1 MCELCL
7 YKYKSLAFNPFF
19 FPTEDV
25 CPIPMDTT
33 FIIDSSFCD
42 GNGHWNRL
50 LKFVQTLV
58 TFYDVSPSG
67 GRIALIPFGTNANVV
82 LKFNTLTGSL
92 LNGAEVN
99 RRVSRLQCQR
109 GFRRIDKALDLAYK
123 EVLTSA
129 GGMRDVSRVKY
140 LRVYSPPFALKK
152 SREGNVHVFVTVDN
166 CVQGHNILFR
176 EVCDRSFAVEK
187 YECGGMVFNL
197 KSCVLYLWSVVL
209 LCQVSC
215 RNCSKSQISDSK
227 ATFWTDEIILR
238 EVCFVILRAAW
249 NDHELSLFLCSH
261 RLITYAR
268 NIIMNSNTQRSTS
281 RFFLIGEDGR
291 TQAR

>member
-42 GNGHWNRL
+42 GNDNWNRL

-82 LKFNTLTGSL
+82 LKFSTLTGSL

-99 RRVSRLQCQR
+99 RRVSLLQCQR
-109 GFRRIDKALDLAYK
+109 GFRRIDKALDLAFK

-140 LRVYSPPFALKK
+140 LPVYTPSTARHLRLRKVGKGTSMCLSPLIIAF
-152 SREGNVHVFVTVDN
+152 
-166 CVQGHNILFR
+166 
-176 EVCDRSFAVEK
+176 
-187 YECGGMVFNL
+187 
-197 KSCVLYLWSVVL
+197 
-209 LCQVSC
+209 
-215 RNCSKSQISDSK
+215 K
-227 ATFWTDEIILR
+227 ATIF
-238 EVCFVILRAAW
+238 CSAKCVI
-249 NDHELSLFLCSH
+249 DLC
-261 RLITYAR
+261 
-268 NIIMNSNTQRSTS
+268 
-281 RFFLIGEDGR
+281 G
-291 TQAR
+291 